1 MSQRTPPTRPMRK
14 AAPKVRRSPSARPVR
29 KAAPSVRRS
38 VPQKRTLAVRP
49 ETQAPSRHHRGAT
62 RTKPKRR
69 VVVPLRPNRVRGT
82 TRTSSPAFRLRLL
95 LVLLLVVLGAVLFK
109 VAKLQSTG
117 GEALRAAGADQWTR
131 TTPLS
136 ADRGA
141 IFDRNGEELAMSV
154 PASSISVN
162 PKLVTDEVGTARFLQ
177 SMLSLSDSET
187 RELYN
192 DLVVK
197 ERGFVY
203 VRREVD
209 PTIGDQISALN
220 LTGVNVDS
228 EDKRVLPGGDTGR
241 SVIGRTDIDGV
252 GTAGLELQFDEL
264 LTGVPGQLSKEVAPG
279 GRSIA
284 GTEQVSLL
292 PVPGNDII
300 LTLDRSI
307 QFATERALLERVTEL
322 GARSGTVVVMDTD
335 TGDLFAMASVRRNDD
350 DVVEIT
356 SGNFAAVD
364 AYEPGSVAKV
374 ITIAAGL
381 NQGAVKSDST
391 FVVPWRRQ
399 YADDLL
405 KDSHEHPDELMTVE
419 EILVESSN
427 IGTIDVQQA
436 TGREVHWEYMR
447 RFGLGEQTA
456 LAFPGESPG
465 ILKHWSEL
473 FGSERVTVAYGQG
486 VASTSVQLA
495 AAVNVIANGG
505 NYVEPRLV
513 DAIVGRDG
521 EITRTEPSVTRE
533 VVRPEVA
540 VEVQRMMRQVVCRG
554 TATRAQLGIENFS
567 VAGKTG
573 TGFKA
578 QPNGTYL
585 NEKGEFVYYASF
597 VGFFPAEN
605 PQVTVL
611 VSIDEPPAG
620 DINRFGGTA
629 AAPVFAEL
637 APAIVHELGIQPPP
651 DAAPCAAS

>member
-1 MSQRTPPTRPMRK
+1 MEPRPTRTRET
-14 AAPKVRRSPSARPVR
+14 S
-29 KAAPSVRRS
+29 
-38 VPQKRTLAVRP
+38 RT
-49 ETQAPSRHHRGAT
+49 
-62 RTKPKRR
+62 
-69 VVVPLRPNRVRGT
+69 N
-82 TRTSSPAFRLRLL
+82 SPAFRLRLL

-131 TTPLS
+131 NTPLS

-154 PASSISVN
+154 PAASISVN

-177 SMLSLSDSET
+177 SMLGLSDTET

-197 ERGFVY
+197 DRGFVY

-209 PTIGDQISALN
+209 SLIGEQIGSLN
-220 LTGVNVDS
+220 LVGVNVDA
-228 EDKRVLPGGDTGR
+228 EDRRILPGGDTGR

-252 GTAGLELQFDEL
+252 GTAGLELQYNDL
-264 LTGVPGQLSKEVAPG
+264 LTGVPGKLSKEVAPG

-307 QFATERALLERVTEL
+307 QFASERALLERVAEL
-322 GARSGTVVVMDTD
+322 SARSGTVVVMDTD
-335 TGDLFAMASVRRNDD
+335 TGDVIAMASVRRNDD

-381 NQGAVKSDST
+381 NQEAVDSDST

-419 EILVESSN
+419 EILVKSSN

-436 TGREVHWEYMR
+436 IGREIHWEYMR
-447 RFGLGEQTA
+447 RFGLGEKSA
-456 LAFPGESPG
+456 LGFPGESPG

-521 EITRTEPSVTRE
+521 EITATAPSATRE

-540 VEVQRMMRQVVCRG
+540 IEMQRLMRQVVCRG
-554 TATRAQLGIENFS
+554 TATLAQLGIENFH

-585 NEKGEFVYYASF
+585 NDKGEFVYYASF

-637 APAIVHELGIQPPP
+637 APTIVHELGIQPPP
-651 DAAPCAAS
+651 DAPPCTAS

>member
-1 MSQRTPPTRPMRK
+1 MEPRQ
-14 AAPKVRRSPSARPVR
+14 
-29 KAAPSVRRS
+29 
-38 VPQKRTLAVRP
+38 
-49 ETQAPSRHHRGAT
+49 T
-62 RTKPKRR
+62 RTRE
-69 VVVPLRPNRVRGT
+69 T
-82 TRTSSPAFRLRLL
+82 SRTNSPAFRLRLL

-131 TTPLS
+131 NTPLS

-154 PASSISVN
+154 PAASISVN

-177 SMLSLSDSET
+177 SMLGLSDTET

-197 ERGFVY
+197 DRGFVY

-209 PTIGDQISALN
+209 SLIGEQIGSLN
-220 LTGVNVDS
+220 LVGVNVDA
-228 EDKRVLPGGDTGR
+228 EDRRILPGGDTGR

-252 GTAGLELQFDEL
+252 GTAGLELQYNDL
-264 LTGVPGQLSKEVAPG
+264 LTGVPGKLSKEVAPG

-307 QFATERALLERVTEL
+307 QFASERALLERVAEL
-322 GARSGTVVVMDTD
+322 SARSGSVVVMDTD
-335 TGDLFAMASVRRNDD
+335 TGDVIAMASVRRNDD

-374 ITIAAGL
+374 ITIAAAL
-381 NQGAVKSDST
+381 NQEAVDSNST

-419 EILVESSN
+419 EILVKSSN

-436 TGREVHWEYMR
+436 IGREIHWEYMR
-447 RFGLGEQTA
+447 RFGLGEKSA
-456 LAFPGESPG
+456 LGFPGESPG

-521 EITRTEPSVTRE
+521 EITATAPSASRE

-540 VEVQRMMRQVVCRG
+540 IEMQRLMRQVVCRG
-554 TATRAQLGIENFS
+554 TATLAQLGIENFH

-573 TGFKA
+573 TGLKA

-585 NEKGEFVYYASF
+585 NDKGEFVYYASF

-651 DAAPCAAS
+651 DAPPCTAS